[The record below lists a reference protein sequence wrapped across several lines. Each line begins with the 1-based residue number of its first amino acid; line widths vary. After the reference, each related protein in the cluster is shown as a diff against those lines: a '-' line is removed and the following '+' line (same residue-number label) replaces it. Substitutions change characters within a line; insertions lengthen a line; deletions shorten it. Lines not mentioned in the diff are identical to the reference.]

1 MNQRRLFFWVL
12 SSALAGFLFGFDA
25 VVISGAEKTIQELW
39 DLNDSQHGWAVAAA
53 LWGTVVGSLL
63 GGVPSDRF
71 GRKKTLMTIGV
82 LYLISSIWS
91 ALAGGLSTFIIA
103 RFLGG
108 LGVGVS
114 TVVGPMYI
122 SEIAP
127 AEKRGRLA
135 GLFQFNIVFGVFI
148 AFFSNALFG
157 NILGESAWRWMLGIE
172 ALPAIIYVFLCFTIP
187 ESPRWLISKKGDR
200 EGGKKILRM
209 ARENASEEE
218 LEKLVCEI
226 EEGSGTVEKKAF
238 SLSRLKVSLML
249 AFLIA
254 FFNQL
259 SGINV
264 ILYFAPRLLGLA
276 GIDNP
281 LMASISLGIVNLAF
295 TFVGLWLIDR
305 LGRKQLLLIGSFG
318 YIISLG
324 ICAWAFLSM
333 PAFKVVSSAIDLEGA
348 AAKVEKLATANRT
361 VSKEEKAQ
369 AQNQF
374 KEAKVKL
381 ASVTA
386 IDGYEGEVASEVDA
400 LSTEQAKELASS
412 TKEEA
417 SKILGGKSTLVLLL
431 SLIHI

>member
-1 MNQRRLFFWVL
+1 
-12 SSALAGFLFGFDA
+12 
-25 VVISGAEKTIQELW
+25 
-39 DLNDSQHGWAVAAA
+39 
-53 LWGTVVGSLL
+53 
-63 GGVPSDRF
+63 
-71 GRKKTLMTIGV
+71 
-82 LYLISSIWS
+82 
-91 ALAGGLSTFIIA
+91 
-103 RFLGG
+103 
-108 LGVGVS
+108 
-114 TVVGPMYI
+114 
-122 SEIAP
+122 
-127 AEKRGRLA
+127 
-135 GLFQFNIVFGVFI
+135 
-148 AFFSNALFG
+148 
-157 NILGESAWRWMLGIE
+157 
-172 ALPAIIYVFLCFTIP
+172 
-187 ESPRWLISKKGDR
+187 
-200 EGGKKILRM
+200 M

-238 SLSRLKVSLML
+238 SLSRLKVPLML

-417 SKILGGKSTLVLLL
+417 SKILGGKSTLVLLCL
-431 SLIHI
+431 LGFIAAHAVGQGAVIWVFIAEIFPTVSRGLGQSFGCGTHWVLAALLTQFFPIAIGKFDAGYIFAFFAFMMVLQLVWVLVMVPETKGVRLEDLEKRLTGKEA